1 EIDWAYTLN
10 AAAGEDIRLLHCETW
25 EATPFGTR
33 PPDFY
38 LLDNRTVAVMEY
50 DDVGHWLGGEVI
62 SDPGEVARYRLLRD
76 QSLSAAV
83 HLSDYLSTL
92 RRTPLPPPLT
102 GGAAENEGGE
112 PSPQPRRLSLRGRS
126 LAGLQQE
133 VASRERAART
143 IRSYS
148 PTGIPGLLQTRA
160 YIEALFAAG
169 HLAVPLTEEGIMAR
183 LARQGILHDESK
195 HFEFVLYEGAL
206 RWDFAPD
213 TPGAHLAQLERIR
226 LTAAFPN
233 VEIGILPV
241 GFRGSVW
248 WRHPI
253 DLLEDLA
260 AGEPYAEAETLTAVV
275 TVTDPADIE
284 RIRRILAS
292 LRERALVGEDAVALI
307 LRIEEELRS

>member
-1 EIDWAYTLN
+1 V
-10 AAAGEDIRLLHCETW
+10 R
-25 EATPFGTR
+25 
-33 PPDFY
+33 
-38 LLDNRTVAVMEY
+38 
-50 DDVGHWLGGEVI
+50 
-62 SDPGEVARYRLLRD
+62 
-76 QSLSAAV
+76 
-83 HLSDYLSTL
+83 
-92 RRTPLPPPLT
+92 
-102 GGAAENEGGE
+102 GGE
-112 PSPQPRRLSLRGRS
+112 PSPERRRLALRLFQLREDAGLSQQQLALRLGFSKTKVLKLESGHTTAKTTDVEAWGNATGAPAAEVASLREMAQQARAEAFSLRGRT

-143 IRSYS
+143 IRSYY

-169 HLAVPLTEEGIMAR
+169 HLAVPLTEAGIMAR
-183 LARQGILHDESK
+183 LARQGILHDESR
-195 HFEFVLYEGAL
+195 HFEFLLYEGAL

-213 TPGAHLAQLERIR
+213 RPGAHLAQLERIR

-233 VEIGILPV
+233 VEVGILPV
-241 GFRGSVW
+241 GFGGSVW

-275 TVTDPADIE
+275 PVTDPADIE

-292 LRERALVGEDAVALI
+292 LRERALAGEEAVAHI
-307 LRIEEELRS
+307 LRIEENVRS